1 MVHVEDAMDAL
12 GGPYE
17 DGQPD
22 GTFLPEGLSAV
33 LTDVGLLPGVDQEVF
48 LEVGEL
54 GEALVTRLA
63 FEGSFSAVDTVGYCP
78 CR

>member
-33 LTDVGLLPGVDQEVF
+33 LTDVGLLPCVELHVVPQRAR
-48 LEVGEL
+48 VGQPLGAHWTLQL
-54 GEALVTRLA
+54 GEGKGEI
-63 FEGSFSAVDTVGYCP
+63 FEF
-78 CR
+78 